1 MHALKKRN
9 QISYYNYGKRELTN
23 LKKGPGF
30 SSTMFWTYSSRRL
43 SPQNQVSFHPYLPN
57 QPHQKRR
64 IHRREPVV
72 PCSFPSNKRGQDHNE
87 SIRFWRAP
95 VALSAN
101 ISKMVL
107 QVGISSNDRPYH
119 RFAWRN
125 YESSRDPG
133 VFEFSCLL
141 FGNTAS
147 PFCAQFILQTHA
159 QEHSVKYPSAAKTV
173 DNLMYVDDICDTV
186 KEAQKLRQQLSKL
199 VGDAGFKLRK
209 WSSNKVFV
217 IEGIPPADQLSS
229 LEITDGLPST
239 RREHCRALQDPT

>member
-1 MHALKKRN
+1 M
-9 QISYYNYGKRELTN
+9 
-23 LKKGPGF
+23 
-30 SSTMFWTYSSRRL
+30 
-43 SPQNQVSFHPYLPN
+43 
-57 QPHQKRR
+57 
-64 IHRREPVV
+64 V

-87 SIRFWRAP
+87 SIRFRRAP

-119 RFAWRN
+119 RFAWQN
-125 YESSRDPG
+125 FESSRDPD

-159 QEHSVKYPSAAKTV
+159 QEHSVKYPSAAETV

-186 KEAQKLRQQLSKL
+186 KEAQKLRQQLSEL
-199 VGDAGFKLRK
+199 VGDAGFKFRK

-217 IEGIPPADQLSS
+217 IEGIPPANQLSS
-229 LEITDGLPST
+229 LEITDGLLST
-239 RREHCRALQDPT
+239 RTTLGVLWKAGKDVFSFQAKAAEHCKTPTKRNISSGIARLFDPLQLLAPFTVRAKILMQDL